1 MPADELTDLFVA
13 NGLVID
19 GEFREIM
26 TKEEFQELFKRNL
39 FLFSQGITRYG
50 HIIYATLADSAKE
63 VYEKLTSWKL

>member
-19 GEFREIM
+19 EEFREIM

-39 FLFSQGITRYG
+39 FLFSQGITRYAISSMQPWPTAQRRFTKG
-50 HIIYATLADSAKE
+50 
-63 VYEKLTSWKL
+63 